1 MPGTLFTT
9 NERERLAGFPEDIP
23 HWDLITYCTLTEHD
37 RALID
42 TYHGEAN
49 RLGAALQLCAVRYLG
64 FCPADLQAAPVA
76 MGAFLASLLQVNPTA
91 LQTYGR
97 RRMTRGA
104 HFNAILHHLG
114 FRRVQPEDHASML
127 TWLTERALEH
137 DKPTL
142 LLQTVCEHLKQR

>member
-1 MPGTLFTT
+1 MFTIK
-9 NERERLAGFPEDIP
+9 ERERLAGFPEEIP

-64 FCPADLQAAPVA
+64 FCPADLQAAPGAMVA
-76 MGAFLASLLQVNPTA
+76 FWARLLPVNPTA
-91 LQTYGR
+91 LQTSGT
-97 RRMTRGA
+97 RRMPRGA
-104 HFNAILHHLG
+104 HFNAIRHHLG
-114 FRRVQPEDHASML
+114 CRRVQPEEHASMR

-137 DKPTL
+137 DQPT
-142 LLQTVCEHLKQR
+142 R